1 MLCHSIPSR
10 IRLVFVVMIVM
21 ITATI
26 ADSQSADAQGLLRR
40 IQNRIQSRAQPTTQ
54 PRPTQPRLTQ
64 PRPTQA
70 APTPSDSR
78 TPTAATPLR
87 QVSPIAPS
95 AGGDAADVS
104 EEEFGSSILAA
115 PGREPQPDAATNDD
129 PAAEAASA
137 TRKNAASIGISVF
150 DPEDG
155 TPGIQVAR
163 FRDDSL
169 ADDAGLRVGDIIY
182 AVNGRAI
189 ESSADVA
196 AQLQDFAPGQR
207 VALQVYR
214 NRRPASLF
222 VPLVARQAAPKVLA
236 DDAAPMISAAVP
248 PEKALDDFDVSEF
261 AAPERDLAPSDRASD
276 RSGTVVAAKPIVDED
291 TGLINFGVVA
301 DDLRA
306 TRGAMVKQV
315 LANSPADAA
324 GIKKGDRVV
333 SINGRLLM
341 DSSAMERQLDGR
353 NKGEQF
359 SIQVVRNAK
368 LMALEVRYDTPEAN
382 AMAKS
387 DAKKAAATSDG
398 GSITGG
404 IGSMLGGLFGGKK
417 TIPSSSEDEMAFD
430 DAEPIRPVTFE
441 EMTKAF
447 DSPEKSDPPSLEV
460 MELPAGKAEPVA
472 TPAPV
477 TKAELADKDAADKSK
492 LRKRIDELE
501 AELNRLKAVAE

>member
-1 MLCHSIPSR
+1 MLRHSFPSR
-10 IRLVFVVMIVM
+10 IRLAIVFMVVMSFAI
-21 ITATI
+21 IT
-26 ADSQSADAQGLLRR
+26 DSESADAQGLLRR
-40 IQNRIQSRAQPTTQ
+40 IQNRIQSRAQPTYQPRSTQ
-54 PRPTQPRLTQ
+54 PATRQPA
-64 PRPTQA
+64 PTQA
-70 APTPSDSR
+70 RPR
-78 TPTAATPLR
+78 TPASPAPRR
-87 QVSPIAPS
+87 QVSPVAPTTD
-95 AGGDAADVS
+95 GEAADVS
-104 EEEFGSSILAA
+104 EDEFGSSILAA
-115 PGREPQPDAATNDD
+115 PDRESGSKASPDDKTAD
-129 PAAEAASA
+129 EAAVASN
-137 TRKNAASIGISVF
+137 KNAVSIGISVY

-169 ADDAGLRVGDIIY
+169 ADEAGLRVGDIIY

-189 ESSADVA
+189 KSSADVA
-196 AQLQDFAPGQR
+196 AQLQNFAPGQR

-248 PEKALDDFDVSEF
+248 PEKALDDFDVPEF
-261 AAPERDLAPSDRASD
+261 EAPERDLAPSDRASD

-315 LANSPADAA
+315 LENSPADAA
-324 GIKKGDRVV
+324 GIQRGDRVV

-353 NKGEQF
+353 TKGEQF